1 MEGFVFVVCM
11 LSPLFVRKKIVYLN
25 ASHGGAMKVFV
36 RKVKKLM
43 NLTTKENKTT
53 VSEEEI
59 RKPTPFQNVYLRMMM
74 V

>member
-1 MEGFVFVVCM
+1 MEGFVLVICM
-11 LSPLFVRKKIVYLN
+11 LPPLFVRKKIVYLN
-25 ASHGGAMKVFV
+25 ASHGGAMKVLYG
-36 RKVKKLM
+36 KQKKLM

-53 VSEEEI
+53 VCEEEI

>member
-1 MEGFVFVVCM
+1 MEGFVLVICM
-11 LSPLFVRKKIVYLN
+11 LPPLFVRKKIVYLN
-25 ASHGGAMKVFV
+25 ASHGGAMKV
-36 RKVKKLM
+36 M

-53 VSEEEI
+53 VCEEEI